1 MSNELWFVIFIMGIT
16 LLGYEH
22 VINTPRFK
30 YAIINELYNAIHFN
44 KTISTYNCHIL
55 LRSGSHNR
63 W

>member
-1 MSNELWFVIFIMGIT
+1 MGIT

-30 YAIINELYNAIHFN
+30 YAIINELYNATHFN

-55 LRSGSHNR
+55 LWSGSHNR